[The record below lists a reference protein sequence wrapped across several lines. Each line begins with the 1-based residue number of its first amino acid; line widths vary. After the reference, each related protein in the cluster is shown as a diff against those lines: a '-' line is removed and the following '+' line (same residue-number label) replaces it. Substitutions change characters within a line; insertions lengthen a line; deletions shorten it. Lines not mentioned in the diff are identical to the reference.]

1 MMVRQTDDDE
11 EDQHEQKQI
20 HSSPTYKYPHFRGK
34 LQQCV
39 GGEGEM
45 SRVNNIKLINN
56 YLITQYPTY
65 YHFKMLYSGQ
75 RRRSMSCHK
84 MSNC

>member
-11 EDQHEQKQI
+11 EDQQEQKQI

-39 GGEGEM
+39 GGGGEV

-56 YLITQYPTY
+56 YLITTIPNV
-65 YHFKMLYSGQ
+65 LS
-75 RRRSMSCHK
+75 S
-84 MSNC
+84 